1 MLLRILPSHLRRI
14 LSTDLVK
21 CNYKHRHYNKFIQ
34 NEISTRSISFP
45 CSINI
50 RHKSTDDKSH
60 KSQTSDE
67 LSQNDM
73 KLLTKDPDSFGTLS
87 TVGAMNETNSEK
99 SNDIDSNGQSEREPH
114 LKSTEMKTI
123 TIGERIERLEKLVE
137 NKQIEEAVKIF
148 LTEMVEKEQI
158 HMPIKTYIW
167 LIDECL
173 NNFLIKEAFDLFE
186 YMKNRTFKFS
196 FETIEK
202 LILASETYSNSLKK
216 TNSLRKEML
225 RRDFRP
231 NEKIYNALIRNYIRS
246 ATAWKTGLELAQEM
260 IKNGFQYEN
269 DTMNYLMK
277 AYSYDKNNGF
287 YQALELWYELKCRD
301 EKLNVH
307 GFNEF
312 LQCIRNCE
320 NYNVNQLLETLD
332 KIKAKYPTDS
342 TAVRFE
348 LVDDGRPC
356 LLDDPSKIGT
366 LFPLEN
372 ISKPEH
378 HLLILG
384 GLSNILNK
392 INKCDIVPNEETILR
407 LLEIIPN
414 TNAAEEKVSTLVQK
428 YNIIPTIECYKSLL
442 NRRCLRQD
450 FRGSMVRHDSTIL
463 FSFNFILKFSHLF
476 NRKSYER
483 CMIQTLKSISY
494 HMD

>member
-14 LSTDLVK
+14 LSIDLVK
-21 CNYKHRHYNKFIQ
+21 CNYKHRNYNKFIQ
-34 NEISTRSISFP
+34 NEITTRSTSFP

-60 KSQTSDE
+60 QSQTSDE
-67 LSQNDM
+67 LSQNDI
-73 KLLTKDPDSFGTLS
+73 KSLTKDPDSFGTLS
-87 TVGAMNETNSEK
+87 TVDAMNETNSEK
-99 SNDIDSNGQSEREPH
+99 SNDIDSNGQSERESH
-114 LKSTEMKTI
+114 LKSTI
-123 TIGERIERLEKLVE
+123 TIAKHIEHLEKLVK
-137 NKQIEEAVKIF
+137 NKQIEEAVNIF

-158 HMPIKTYIW
+158 HMPIKTYKW

-173 NNFLIKEAFDLFE
+173 QNFLTKEAFDLFE

-225 RRDFRP
+225 KRGFRP

-246 ATAWKTGLELAQEM
+246 ETDWKTGLELAQEM

-277 AYSYDKNNGF
+277 AYNYDKNNGF

-301 EKLNVH
+301 EKLNIH

-312 LQCIRNCE
+312 LRCIRNCE
-320 NYNVNQLLETLD
+320 NFNVNQLLETLD
-332 KIKAKYPTDS
+332 KIKAKYQTDS

-356 LLDDPSKIGT
+356 LLDDPSKIGR

-392 INKCDIVPNEETILR
+392 INKCDIAPNEETILR
-407 LLEIIPN
+407 LLEIAPN
-414 TNAAEEKVSTLVQK
+414 TNAAEEKISTLVKK
-428 YNIIPTIECYKSLL
+428 YNIIPTIECYRSLL

-450 FRGSMVRHDSTIL
+450 FRGSMVKYDSTIL
-463 FSFNFILKFSHLF
+463 LFLFCFILKFSHSL
-476 NRKSYER
+476 NRKLYER
-483 CMIQTLKSISY
+483 CMMQTLKLISY